1 MGSDGIY
8 LSGTGSW
15 LPPRLTTA
23 EAARRG
29 LCGVAELAPTK
40 IESATVSDDVPAPEM
55 AARAVAEAMRH
66 SGALPHEI
74 DLLLYANVWYQGH
87 DMWAPASYVQR
98 VALGND
104 CPAVEIRQLSNG
116 GMAALAL
123 ASDRLRAA
131 SSRAAA
137 VVAAG
142 DRFAAPAFDRWHS
155 DPGTV
160 FADGAAAWVLDNQD
174 GFARLHPVSVV
185 SDPELEGM
193 HRGDDPFGDAPGALR
208 PTVEL
213 RAGQRA
219 FLSRTGMAST
229 IARSQAGQQRALKQ
243 ALADAEAE
251 LGEIDHFVLPH
262 FGHRRLA
269 ANFLTKLRVDEA
281 RTTWDWA
288 RTVGH
293 LGAGDQ
299 LAGLD
304 RLVRT
309 GRLGAG
315 DRVLLMGVG
324 AGFSWSSAVV
334 DILRPPRPATAPHS
348 DERTTSS

>member
-15 LPPRLTTA
+15 LPPSLSVARAA
-23 EAARRG
+23 ERG
-29 LCGVAELAPTK
+29 LCRAAELASTR
-40 IESATVSDDVPAPEM
+40 IESVTVATDVPAPEM
-55 AARAVAEAMRH
+55 AARAVAQAVRRA
-66 SGALPHEI
+66 GTLPHEI

-87 DMWAPASYVQR
+87 DLWAPASYVQR

-104 CPAVEIRQLSNG
+104 CPAMEIRQLSNG

-123 ASDRLRAA
+123 AASCLRAS
-131 SSRAAA
+131 SSRSAA
-137 VVAAG
+137 VVVSG
-142 DRFAAPAFDRWHS
+142 DRFAAPGFDRWHS

-160 FADGAAAWVLDNQD
+160 FADGGAAVVLDNHD
-174 GFARLHPVSVV
+174 GFARLRSIAVV
-185 SDPELEGM
+185 GDPELEAM
-193 HRGDDPFGDAPGALR
+193 HRGDDPFGDAPLQVR

-213 RAGQRA
+213 KAIQRQ
-219 FLSRTGMAST
+219 FLSKAGMAAT
-229 IARSQAGQQRALKQ
+229 VARSTAGQQRALKQ
-243 ALADAEAE
+243 ALAEAETE

-262 FGHRRLA
+262 FGYRRLA
-269 ANFLTKLRVDEA
+269 ANFLTKLGIDLD

-299 LAGLD
+299 LAGLG
-304 RLVRT
+304 RLADT
-309 GRLGAG
+309 GRLRPG

-324 AGFSWSSAVV
+324 AGFSWSTAVV
-334 DILRPPRPATAPHS
+334 EILRTPHWYQQK
-348 DERTTSS
+348 EGTTIP

>member
-15 LPPRLTTA
+15 LPPRLATHDA
-23 EAARRG
+23 IRRG
-29 LCGVAELAPTK
+29 LCRPAVAAPARM
-40 IESATVSDDVPAPEM
+40 ESGTVSDDVPAPEM
-55 AARAVAEAMRH
+55 AARAVAEAVRAA
-66 SGALPHEI
+66 GAPPHEI
-74 DLLLYANVWYQGH
+74 DLLLYATVWYQGH
-87 DMWAPASYVQR
+87 DMWAPASYIQR
-98 VALGND
+98 AALGND

-123 ASDRLRAA
+123 ARDRLRAA
-131 SSRAAA
+131 AGRASA

-142 DRFAAPAFDRWHS
+142 DRFPAPSFDRWHS

-160 FADGAAAWVLDNQD
+160 FADGAAACVLDNRD
-174 GFARLHPVSVV
+174 GFARLHPVSLV
-185 SDPELEGM
+185 SDPELERM
-193 HRGDDPFGDAPGALR
+193 HRGDDPFADAPLAARRTVDLKQAQRAYLR
-208 PTVEL
+208 SAGMAFTVARS
-213 RAGQRA
+213 RAGQE
-219 FLSRTGMAST
+219 
-229 IARSQAGQQRALKQ
+229 RALKQ
-243 ALADAEAE
+243 ALADADTE

-262 FGHRRLA
+262 FGHRRLT
-269 ANFLTKLRVDEA
+269 ANYLAQLGIDER

-299 LAGLD
+299 LAGLH
-304 RLVRT
+304 RLVAA
-309 GRLGAG
+309 GRLAPG

-334 DILRPPRPATAPHS
+334 EILRPPGPHPRS
-348 DERTTSS
+348 KERNPTP